1 MCTRNG
7 SQPRV
12 WLSIDKME
20 TKCSSAGKSKVRGPK
35 TSSEIRWMAFSW
47 QNLKAV
53 FELRSSEAV
62 ASQIVRVREHERFHW
77 ASSVLKCRFEFAQKE
92 G

>member
-1 MCTRNG
+1 
-7 SQPRV
+7 
-12 WLSIDKME
+12 
-20 TKCSSAGKSKVRGPK
+20 
-35 TSSEIRWMAFSW
+35 MAFSW